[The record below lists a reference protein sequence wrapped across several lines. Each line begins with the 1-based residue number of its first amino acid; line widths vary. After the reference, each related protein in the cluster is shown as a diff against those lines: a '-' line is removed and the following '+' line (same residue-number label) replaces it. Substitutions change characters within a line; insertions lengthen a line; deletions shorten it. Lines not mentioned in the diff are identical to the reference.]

1 MANSPHLESTKT
13 NIETKK
19 YRETKISLWHKTTDK
34 QHTENKKIQK
44 NDVCTCIYRFFYVIL
59 QRKIKINLLW
69 ERY

>member
-13 NIETKK
+13 NIETNN
-19 YRETKISLWHKTTDK
+19 RLWHKTTDK
-34 QHTENKKIQK
+34 QQKIQK
-44 NDVCTCIYRFFYVIL
+44 NDVCTCICRFFYVIL

>member
-13 NIETKK
+13 NIQTN
-19 YRETKISLWHKTTDK
+19 TTLWHKTTDK

-44 NDVCTCIYRFFYVIL
+44 NDVCTCICRFFYVIL
-59 QRKIKINLLW
+59 QRKMKINLLW

>member
-13 NIETKK
+13 NIETNN
-19 YRETKISLWHKTTDK
+19 RLWHKTTDK
-34 QHTENKKIQK
+34 QYTENKKIQK